1 MIVTT
6 EVQEMEQTLP
16 KTCRVHFDD
25 PNKLYQFALTI
36 TPDDG
41 YWHGGKFKF
50 LLQVPE
56 EYNLVVSWSKSLFT
70 DCFMQHNN
78 LNCSESTK

>member
-1 MIVTT
+1 
-6 EVQEMEQTLP
+6 MEQTLP
-16 KTCRVHFDD
+16 KTCRVHFED
-25 PNKLYQFALTI
+25 PNKLYQFILTI

-56 EYNLVVSWSKSLFT
+56 EYNLVVGL
-70 DCFMQHNN
+70 N
-78 LNCSESTK
+78 LGL